1 MLPIGSSFQSCRQL
15 QEVKL
20 MEMRERNSPEI
31 WASMVSFGK
40 VRPGWAVL
48 PWVGRRKEEVSMG
61 MVKGEII

>member
-1 MLPIGSSFQSCRQL
+1 
-15 QEVKL
+15 

-31 WASMVSFGK
+31 WVSMVSFGK